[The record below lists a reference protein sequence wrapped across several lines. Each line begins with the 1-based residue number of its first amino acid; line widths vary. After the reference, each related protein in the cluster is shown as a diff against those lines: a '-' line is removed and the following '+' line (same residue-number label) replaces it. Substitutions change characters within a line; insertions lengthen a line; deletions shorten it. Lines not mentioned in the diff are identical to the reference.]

1 MTPVARLSGQPT
13 HHRRDPSCSHAPDAP
28 GLTHRLA
35 RPTAASTTRLPIH
48 PARQHQ
54 PPQGLPHFLRIP
66 RDSPASTGC
75 DVRTVRHPPHTPG
88 ITPRVGTAN
97 DRLCHPTTHTLGRP
111 TPTTPGLTTHLRT
124 PWGSTHRLAQPMAA
138 PASRLPIHSAGQH
151 QPPQGSPRILHT
163 PRDLPR
169 QHQPPRDSPH
179 GLARPI
185 AAPPPDYPHT
195 ARQHQPP
202 QDSPRISA
210 RLGTH
215 HANTTTRHTPY
226 GQRAEQPNRRRLRS
240 CPA

>member
-1 MTPVARLSGQPT
+1 MRVECT
-13 HHRRDPSCSHAPDAP
+13 HHDAGCAAIRAAHTPPSRPIVLSCT
-28 GLTHRLA
+28 GRLGTHPQVGA
-35 RPTAASTTRLPIH
+35 ADSRPATRPPIH
-48 PARQHQ
+48 SAGQHQ
-54 PPQGLPHFLRIP
+54 PPQDSPHFLRIP

-169 QHQPPRDSPH
+169 QHQPPRDSPRFHRTLRDSPRILRTLLDSPH

-202 QDSPRISA
+202 RDSPRI
-210 RLGTH
+210 H
-215 HANTTTRHTPY
+215 
-226 GQRAEQPNRRRLRS
+226 
-240 CPA
+240 